1 MTKKEYVEYLKAKSN
16 EKYGEIEIL
25 KMFKDFLED
34 QLSKYEEEIT
44 DKENEIEEINI
55 ELNDLEDYV
64 WGNPEESQ
72 NAYMNDVL

>member
-1 MTKKEYVEYLKAKSN
+1 MTKKEYIKYLKAKSN

-25 KMFKDFLED
+25 KLFKDFLED

-64 WGNPEESQ
+64 WGNSEESQ